1 MSFYDGFSN
10 QILLHL
16 GIYVMCDWF
25 IEHYRALIFID
36 VVDLVFWV
44 WFACVEWDVDAS
56 LFLRTVASPETL
68 NGQNRWEPGLEHCLC
83 VLEVLTIA
91 G

>member
-1 MSFYDGFSN
+1 MILMLSFSLVGLDLFV
-10 QILLHL
+10 L
-16 GIYVMCDWF
+16 G
-25 IEHYRALIFID
+25 
-36 VVDLVFWV
+36 
-44 WFACVEWDVDAS
+44 WDVDTS

-68 NGQNRWEPGLEHCLC
+68 NGQNRWEPGLERCLC

>member
-1 MSFYDGFSN
+1 MLSFS
-10 QILLHL
+10 LSAWTCCL
-16 GIYVMCDWF
+16 G
-25 IEHYRALIFID
+25 
-36 VVDLVFWV
+36 
-44 WFACVEWDVDAS
+44 WDVDTS

-68 NGQNRWEPGLEHCLC
+68 NGQNRWEPGLERCLC